1 MSKEEVVTRVGK
13 SSMDLE
19 HQVCHELPG
28 AEGHKLLC
36 SIASSIISLEAVV
49 EQRRQRGLLRSL
61 STRQE
66 QQVDFCSNDYL
77 GFARSEELWQLVDA
91 EIQEL
96 RSRSQ
101 QGAAKILLGSTG
113 SRLLSGNSA
122 YCEALEHDLAQF
134 HRAESA
140 LDARIDWDRQF
151 SIGREGVFYDELIHQ
166 SVREGFKLSRAK
178 GNVRAFPH
186 NDVRALEQMLAQSRA
201 EKPKE
206 NELSEWLTVNVSRS
220 PMRQANLIVAVESVY
235 SMDGHLAPLEELC
248 QVAAA
253 WGASLIV
260 DEAHGTGAYGEEGRG
275 LVSALGLEA
284 QVFCRVH
291 TFGKALG
298 VHGAVVVGP
307 RVLREYLMNY
317 AWPLVYSTSLP
328 LHSLAAIRCAYAFM
342 RQEASRRQDILRGL
356 IQTFQS
362 RLSRFSSQQVL
373 DAWMFRIVA
382 ADQLDQWVWPT
393 MITTAATI
401 GAAGAGKAWPQALQC
416 LDASLPHGQELLSSA
431 LFACEVAQRWTGA
444 LQIMEVI
451 SLRGH
456 EPDMVR
462 CSSVVSAS
470 VPLRAVQVLREM
482 LRPWRRLARHQHR
495 RYQVSLATALQ
506 QSENVLPC
514 LNIVQMQIRP
524 TTPGF
529 KHSIKW
535 SWNGKELTEEGTHRS
550 KRGAKNEA
558 ARNLLRQLATSEAEL
573 LNPRQNG
580 ALAQWAPLAEETRP
594 DRLIWLKLD
603 VEDPAK
609 KIISLARTMED
620 ESPGS
625 LRGIKFLGELDLGH
639 AEARLHQLIYDWKL
653 TELVQRPS
661 TEPPAEPA
669 EPSEPGTATEPSAKR
684 SRARSSKASQERL
697 RMGEINAMHNN
708 VIQKLR
714 IQASRDYKTTPTG
727 IECKLTWR
735 FYDSDNGLQTEEV
748 TAVAP
753 TKPRA
758 KAMAHEQMLLQQN
771 QMPKASEAE
780 TEEMQESSDSTRP
793 SCLKQRWPSPIQQL
807 GHLTDRWRRKP
818 ECALMHEL
826 LDTAQSHSSE
836 GGFPVDLWESLL
848 DEASFAVRHYFMALP
863 ALRQI
868 AGFSL
873 NDAFPGPQEK
883 DRSNLGTATAS
894 GDLATASGEYF
905 QRFRNLLA
913 LERHGGLMSGIQTYE
928 LDPKA
933 ACSVPTLEVHLC
945 EADRIA
951 LSSPPESNILELVE
965 GARPLRASD
974 LVLLVPSEAAEEVR
988 LNVRRISDFAADVEL
1003 KEGGQRLSPIT
1014 VGRNFKLFFLAM
1026 ETPMDRQLTA
1036 LRCLTRVKLPA
1047 WSENYESKPSYQYL
1061 DDVQKLLVAGP
1072 EEAVQKATAAAR
1084 GGLTRELAENN
1095 LEMLGPACLQRL
1107 NSRELALNSGQQ
1119 RLSLVQGPPGTGKT
1133 QVACAILA
1141 AWASIHAP
1149 MGEKILAVADSNVA
1163 ADNIYVRLQRMGGL
1177 VANVAFEGLSGESMY
1192 REVQRA
1198 KILVATCIGSGMEVL
1213 TKTAGE
1219 FRRVLVDECTQA
1231 CEPSVLVPLGR
1242 HCEQVVLIG
1251 DHAQLPA
1258 TVLSKAA
1265 ASDGLGLSL
1274 FERMAVT
1281 NGLEPSL
1288 LLEQRRMHSSIA
1300 DFPNEMFYAGQLVNA
1315 ADDVALEAVPGFPWP
1330 NPDCRV
1336 AFVDVAS
1343 SSGLEGRRGF
1353 SAFNTA
1359 EVGFSAERVWSSQG
1373 AFCSR
1378 AQKLAWGIKDDDYM
1392 EPYKGDGYE
1401 TSIPHHQNDHYDEN
1415 YDHEASEEHKDYDD
1429 NWENYD
1435 YVHEASEENKDYDDS
1450 WENYDYVQEAPEEH
1464 KDYDDNWENYDY
1476 KGYEDTEEHDG
1487 YEDTMD
1493 DGFNQGPVSNIPAA
1507 FRNGSLTVPHFVHT
1521 RRVQADA
1528 EYQMKKEDMDQLGEW
1543 AEAVA
1548 ETLER
1553 IINAGYPPNQIVVL
1567 TAYLAQKQELRR
1579 AIENRGLG
1587 QYLSSCHVDTIDGY
1601 QGMEQGL
1608 VLFSAT
1614 RSNESN
1620 ALGANTAVPER
1631 RTNPASWL
1639 ALVVGSAGFLAD
1651 NRRMNVML
1659 TRAKQGLIVFGN
1671 AETLR
1676 NSASVESK
1684 WPAWLSWSLERNA
1697 SVSNDQLSS
1706 LWQQATTRRPE
1717 TQRQADVEPSKPT
1730 GAAPTPPP
1738 TPPTV
1743 WQQVYS
1749 AEHKAYY
1756 YWNQDRRSEVA
1767 MALTSSTAGARAG
1780 ALMHQELDSSDIFGY
1795 LHGSVSNATP
1805 TSLRSTTGERGID
1818 WSHQTFSSSS
1828 SPSGLLARVSR
1839 KRQKIEH
1846 EAAADG
1852 DCFVVSKKEL
1862 LKKVLPKRGNSPPPT
1877 IASQFFERGRPERL
1891 ENETWYRGLGTVEGI
1906 AALKEALARAEL
1918 EAPALVWGA
1927 QLRGA
1932 PSSGNRQVPS

>member
-1 MSKEEVVTRVGK
+1 MEA
-13 SSMDLE
+13 L
-19 HQVCHELPG
+19 Q
-28 AEGHKLLC
+28 
-36 SIASSIISLEAVV
+36 LEARAKALKIP
-49 EQRRQRGLLRSL
+49 QPKAA
-61 STRQE
+61 STRG
-66 QQVDFCSNDYL
+66 S
-77 GFARSEELWQLVDA
+77 ARTASTA
-91 EIQEL
+91 
-96 RSRSQ
+96 
-101 QGAAKILLGSTG
+101 AAKAKAKAEADPPPAEPT
-113 SRLLSGNSA
+113 SA
-122 YCEALEHDLAQF
+122 A
-134 HRAESA
+134 
-140 LDARIDWDRQF
+140 
-151 SIGREGVFYDELIHQ
+151 
-166 SVREGFKLSRAK
+166 
-178 GNVRAFPH
+178 
-186 NDVRALEQMLAQSRA
+186 
-201 EKPKE
+201 PK
-206 NELSEWLTVNVSRS
+206 
-220 PMRQANLIVAVESVY
+220 
-235 SMDGHLAPLEELC
+235 
-248 QVAAA
+248 
-253 WGASLIV
+253 
-260 DEAHGTGAYGEEGRG
+260 
-275 LVSALGLEA
+275 
-284 QVFCRVH
+284 
-291 TFGKALG
+291 
-298 VHGAVVVGP
+298 
-307 RVLREYLMNY
+307 
-317 AWPLVYSTSLP
+317 
-328 LHSLAAIRCAYAFM
+328 
-342 RQEASRRQDILRGL
+342 
-356 IQTFQS
+356 
-362 RLSRFSSQQVL
+362 
-373 DAWMFRIVA
+373 
-382 ADQLDQWVWPT
+382 
-393 MITTAATI
+393 
-401 GAAGAGKAWPQALQC
+401 
-416 LDASLPHGQELLSSA
+416 
-431 LFACEVAQRWTGA
+431 
-444 LQIMEVI
+444 
-451 SLRGH
+451 
-456 EPDMVR
+456 
-462 CSSVVSAS
+462 
-470 VPLRAVQVLREM
+470 
-482 LRPWRRLARHQHR
+482 
-495 RYQVSLATALQ
+495 
-506 QSENVLPC
+506 
-514 LNIVQMQIRP
+514 
-524 TTPGF
+524 
-529 KHSIKW
+529 
-535 SWNGKELTEEGTHRS
+535 
-550 KRGAKNEA
+550 KR
-558 ARNLLRQLATSEAEL
+558 
-573 LNPRQNG
+573 
-580 ALAQWAPLAEETRP
+580 
-594 DRLIWLKLD
+594 
-603 VEDPAK
+603 DPAK

-653 TELVQRPS
+653 TVPVHISQIKRGLVTVPMIRCTTWFDYILNNKSEVLCAGCDTPESAVVQSHLSSFWGAYKLEDPNHDVYRVHGGHLHRCVPFYLYSDEGRGYRKSPVQVFAMESVFGIPNAKDYERVTSTGDLYYLDSQVQPSRGHSFNSRFLCCVMPHQMYKGKVGKGLWCDMVSEIASDCCKLFHDGVAVHLKSGNGVQQFYGICLGHKGDFPALIKAGHLQRSFQNLGVNKGMCPYCDAGQANVPWEDVSPEAAWVSTMWRTEPWSNDNVSPFRMVPCDQSRAANFYKSDPFHIFKRRAFIALYEKLPASLEDPTELVQRPS

-727 IECKLTWR
+727 IAAWKSWNRECKLTWR

-780 TEEMQESSDSTRP
+780 TEEMQESSDSTR
-793 SCLKQRWPSPIQQL
+793 
-807 GHLTDRWRRKP
+807 RKP
-818 ECALMHEL
+818 ECVECGSTWSLFLPSVLRAVLGEGERKPWPRSAARALMHEL

-883 DRSNLGTATAS
+883 
-894 GDLATASGEYF
+894 EYF

-974 LVLLVPSEAAEEVR
+974 LVLLVPSEAAEEVEQQTWGEEPEMGNSTGWQHPEAWLASVSSITGNPRMGEEVR

-1095 LEMLGPACLQRL
+1095 LERL
-1107 NSRELALNSGQQ
+1107 ARDYSLIAALTPSQNEAVLKALEQ

-1163 ADNIYVRLQRMGGL
+1163 ADNIYVRLQRMGIDCTRVGQGKE
-1177 VANVAFEGLSGESMY
+1177 VEGLSGESMY

-1359 EVGFSAERVWSSQG
+1359 E
-1373 AFCSR
+1373 
-1378 AQKLAWGIKDDDYM
+1378 
-1392 EPYKGDGYE
+1392 
-1401 TSIPHHQNDHYDEN
+1401 
-1415 YDHEASEEHKDYDD
+1415 
-1429 NWENYD
+1429 
-1435 YVHEASEENKDYDDS
+1435 
-1450 WENYDYVQEAPEEH
+1450 
-1464 KDYDDNWENYDY
+1464 
-1476 KGYEDTEEHDG
+1476 
-1487 YEDTMD
+1487 
-1493 DGFNQGPVSNIPAA
+1493 
-1507 FRNGSLTVPHFVHT
+1507 
-1521 RRVQADA
+1521 
-1528 EYQMKKEDMDQLGEW
+1528 

-1620 ALGANTAVPER
+1620 ALG
-1631 RTNPASWL
+1631 
-1639 ALVVGSAGFLAD
+1639 FLAD

-1684 WPAWLSWSLERNA
+1684 WPAWLSWIEERNA

-1706 LWQQATTRRPE
+1706 LWQQATTRRCAATLRTAAPRPE

-1756 YWNQDRRSEVA
+1756 YWNQETN
-1767 MALTSSTAGARAG
+1767 LT
-1780 ALMHQELDSSDIFGY
+1780 QWEE
-1795 LHGSVSNATP
+1795 P
-1805 TSLRSTTGERGID
+1805 
-1818 WSHQTFSSSS
+1818 
-1828 SPSGLLARVSR
+1828 PSF
-1839 KRQKIEH
+1839 K
-1846 EAAADG
+1846 
-1852 DCFVVSKKEL
+1852 
-1862 LKKVLPKRGNSPPPT
+1862 PPP
-1877 IASQFFERGRPERL
+1877 
-1891 ENETWYRGLGTVEGI
+1891 
-1906 AALKEALARAEL
+1906 
-1918 EAPALVWGA
+1918 
-1927 QLRGA
+1927 
-1932 PSSGNRQVPS
+1932 

>member
-1 MSKEEVVTRVGK
+1 MEA
-13 SSMDLE
+13 L
-19 HQVCHELPG
+19 Q
-28 AEGHKLLC
+28 
-36 SIASSIISLEAVV
+36 LEARAKALKIP
-49 EQRRQRGLLRSL
+49 QPKAA
-61 STRQE
+61 STRG
-66 QQVDFCSNDYL
+66 S
-77 GFARSEELWQLVDA
+77 ARTASTA
-91 EIQEL
+91 
-96 RSRSQ
+96 
-101 QGAAKILLGSTG
+101 AAKAKAKAEADPPPAEPT
-113 SRLLSGNSA
+113 SA
-122 YCEALEHDLAQF
+122 A
-134 HRAESA
+134 
-140 LDARIDWDRQF
+140 
-151 SIGREGVFYDELIHQ
+151 
-166 SVREGFKLSRAK
+166 
-178 GNVRAFPH
+178 
-186 NDVRALEQMLAQSRA
+186 
-201 EKPKE
+201 PK
-206 NELSEWLTVNVSRS
+206 
-220 PMRQANLIVAVESVY
+220 
-235 SMDGHLAPLEELC
+235 
-248 QVAAA
+248 
-253 WGASLIV
+253 
-260 DEAHGTGAYGEEGRG
+260 
-275 LVSALGLEA
+275 
-284 QVFCRVH
+284 
-291 TFGKALG
+291 
-298 VHGAVVVGP
+298 
-307 RVLREYLMNY
+307 
-317 AWPLVYSTSLP
+317 
-328 LHSLAAIRCAYAFM
+328 
-342 RQEASRRQDILRGL
+342 
-356 IQTFQS
+356 
-362 RLSRFSSQQVL
+362 
-373 DAWMFRIVA
+373 
-382 ADQLDQWVWPT
+382 
-393 MITTAATI
+393 
-401 GAAGAGKAWPQALQC
+401 
-416 LDASLPHGQELLSSA
+416 
-431 LFACEVAQRWTGA
+431 
-444 LQIMEVI
+444 
-451 SLRGH
+451 
-456 EPDMVR
+456 
-462 CSSVVSAS
+462 
-470 VPLRAVQVLREM
+470 
-482 LRPWRRLARHQHR
+482 
-495 RYQVSLATALQ
+495 
-506 QSENVLPC
+506 
-514 LNIVQMQIRP
+514 
-524 TTPGF
+524 
-529 KHSIKW
+529 
-535 SWNGKELTEEGTHRS
+535 
-550 KRGAKNEA
+550 KR
-558 ARNLLRQLATSEAEL
+558 
-573 LNPRQNG
+573 
-580 ALAQWAPLAEETRP
+580 
-594 DRLIWLKLD
+594 
-603 VEDPAK
+603 DPAK

-653 TELVQRPS
+653 TVPVHISQIKRGLVTVPMIRCTTWFDYILNNKSEVLCAGCDTPESAVVQSHLSSFWGAYKLEDPNHDVYRVHGGHLHRCVPFYLYSDEGRGYRKSPVQVFAMESVFGIPNAKDYERVTSTGDLYYLDSQVQPSRGHSFNSRFLCCVMPHQMYKGKVGKGLWCDMVSEIASDCCKLFHDGVAVHLKSGNGVQQFYGICLGHKGDFPALIKAGHLQRSFQNLGVNKGMCPYCDAGQANVPWEDVSPEAAWVSTMWRTEPWSNDNVSPFRMVPCDQSRAANFYKSDPFHIFKSWCKDPAPS
-661 TEPPAEPA
+661 PPAEPA

-727 IECKLTWR
+727 IAAWKSWNRECKLTWR

-780 TEEMQESSDSTRP
+780 TEEMQESSDSTR
-793 SCLKQRWPSPIQQL
+793 
-807 GHLTDRWRRKP
+807 RKP
-818 ECALMHEL
+818 ECVECGSTWSLFLPSVLRAVLGEGERKPWPRSAARALMHEL

-894 GDLATASGEYF
+894 GDLATEYF

-913 LERHGGLMSGIQTYE
+913 LERHGGQLGLQRADRLQADRLMSGIQTYE

-945 EADRIA
+945 EAVSTAASASI
-951 LSSPPESNILELVE
+951 SGNILELVE
-965 GARPLRASD
+965 VGVGQSGGTSRRIVKSELQADWGARPLRASD
-974 LVLLVPSEAAEEVR
+974 LVLLVPSEAAEEVEMGNSTGWQHPEAWLASVSSITGNPRMGEEAHIRAWWEPSRFKGEVR

-1107 NSRELALNSGQQ
+1107 NSRELALNSGQVMRLARDYSLIAALTPSQNEAVLKALEQ

-1163 ADNIYVRLQRMGGL
+1163 ADNIYVRLQRMGIDCTRVGQGKE
-1177 VANVAFEGLSGESMY
+1177 VEGLSGESMY

-1359 EVGFSAERVWSSQG
+1359 E
-1373 AFCSR
+1373 
-1378 AQKLAWGIKDDDYM
+1378 
-1392 EPYKGDGYE
+1392 
-1401 TSIPHHQNDHYDEN
+1401 
-1415 YDHEASEEHKDYDD
+1415 
-1429 NWENYD
+1429 
-1435 YVHEASEENKDYDDS
+1435 
-1450 WENYDYVQEAPEEH
+1450 
-1464 KDYDDNWENYDY
+1464 
-1476 KGYEDTEEHDG
+1476 
-1487 YEDTMD
+1487 
-1493 DGFNQGPVSNIPAA
+1493 
-1507 FRNGSLTVPHFVHT
+1507 
-1521 RRVQADA
+1521 
-1528 EYQMKKEDMDQLGEW
+1528 

-1601 QGMEQGL
+1601 Q
-1608 VLFSAT
+1608 
-1614 RSNESN
+1614 
-1620 ALGANTAVPER
+1620 ANR
-1631 RTNPASWL
+1631 RT
-1639 ALVVGSAGFLAD
+1639 AD
-1651 NRRMNVML
+1651 CYGTGPCRYRRG
-1659 TRAKQGLIVFGN
+1659 R
-1671 AETLR
+1671 
-1676 NSASVESK
+1676 
-1684 WPAWLSWSLERNA
+1684 SWS
-1697 SVSNDQLSS
+1697 
-1706 LWQQATTRRPE
+1706 
-1717 TQRQADVEPSKPT
+1717 
-1730 GAAPTPPP
+1730 
-1738 TPPTV
+1738 
-1743 WQQVYS
+1743 
-1749 AEHKAYY
+1749 
-1756 YWNQDRRSEVA
+1756 
-1767 MALTSSTAGARAG
+1767 ARAG
-1780 ALMHQELDSSDIFGY
+1780 SAQRK
-1795 LHGSVSNATP
+1795 T
-1805 TSLRSTTGERGID
+1805 
-1818 WSHQTFSSSS
+1818 
-1828 SPSGLLARVSR
+1828 
-1839 KRQKIEH
+1839 KRQI
-1846 EAAADG
+1846 
-1852 DCFVVSKKEL
+1852 
-1862 LKKVLPKRGNSPPPT
+1862 
-1877 IASQFFERGRPERL
+1877 
-1891 ENETWYRGLGTVEGI
+1891 
-1906 AALKEALARAEL
+1906 
-1918 EAPALVWGA
+1918 
-1927 QLRGA
+1927 
-1932 PSSGNRQVPS
+1932 PSI